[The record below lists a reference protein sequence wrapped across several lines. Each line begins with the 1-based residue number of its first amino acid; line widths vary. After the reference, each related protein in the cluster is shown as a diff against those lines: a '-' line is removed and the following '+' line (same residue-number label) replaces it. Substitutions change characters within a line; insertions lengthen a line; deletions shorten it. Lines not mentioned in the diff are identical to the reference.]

1 DYGLALLRT
10 RRPFPLPSSTVLVE
24 PEYLAPERIS
34 GNRSTQR
41 SDIYA
46 LGVLLYEALTGF
58 PPFTSVDPSETRR
71 KHLHDAAPP
80 LPPSASRLASIIH
93 KCLAKDPAHRYG
105 SAESVRMA
113 LSGLVEGTLPLP
125 GHSGG
130 KVSFTLVSE
139 GDELGS
145 YKLEKLLGEG
155 AMGQVYL
162 ARHSKLGR
170 QVALKILKPQLASD
184 RNQVQRFFQEARAV
198 NQVSHPH
205 IVQISDFMDEHAA
218 DGSRHVYCV
227 MEFLE
232 GKTLRERLEAGHVSL
247 EDSLRI
253 CSQVAN
259 ALHAAHQVGVVHRDL
274 KPDNLFLTQRDGRLY
289 AKVLDF
295 GIAKL
300 QSNDVEPLVSSAAN
314 VPVFKT
320 QVGVVVGTPAY
331 MAPEQAMGEK
341 IDGRAD
347 MYALG
352 VVLYRM
358 LSGKLPFS
366 TTDFEKLVRDIV
378 HTPPPPLPD
387 QSAFGE
393 AIPQELR
400 ELVEMCLEKAP
411 AERFASMAELA
422 AEIDLIR
429 AKLELKRTGSSPVY
443 PLTRKKRSRKLGRR
457 VVIGAAAL
465 LALGGGLVLLRVPSK
480 APITVQPSV
489 APVIPESPVRRA
501 DSLDEMA
508 AVNSALQIAPP
519 APLPVKPVM
528 LVVNSDPQGAVVFNQ
543 KTGEVLGVTPLRVNL
558 PRSSELLQ
566 LHLVGDRGRSADVK
580 VDLRSDVTANVKL
593 RKR

>member
-1 DYGLALLRT
+1 MIGGYDVVRKLSDGASAEVYLACKTDTQERVILEVLRPELARDGALRSQFIEETAARKALTHPSVARRVAGGTTDDGRLWLCTESVGESLRQRISHPGPLSVEEVLRIALPLCDGLQYLHARGMVHGNLKPASVFLEQDRAGQLRVKLVDYGLALLRT

-34 GNRSTQR
+34 GNRATQR

-58 PPFTSVDPSETRR
+58 PPFTSVDPNETRR

-227 MEFLE
+227 MEFL
-232 GKTLRERLEAGHVSL
+232 
-247 EDSLRI
+247 
-253 CSQVAN
+253 
-259 ALHAAHQVGVVHRDL
+259 
-274 KPDNLFLTQRDGRLY
+274 
-289 AKVLDF
+289 
-295 GIAKL
+295 
-300 QSNDVEPLVSSAAN
+300 
-314 VPVFKT
+314 
-320 QVGVVVGTPAY
+320 
-331 MAPEQAMGEK
+331 
-341 IDGRAD
+341 
-347 MYALG
+347 
-352 VVLYRM
+352 
-358 LSGKLPFS
+358 
-366 TTDFEKLVRDIV
+366 
-378 HTPPPPLPD
+378 
-387 QSAFGE
+387 
-393 AIPQELR
+393 
-400 ELVEMCLEKAP
+400 
-411 AERFASMAELA
+411 
-422 AEIDLIR
+422 
-429 AKLELKRTGSSPVY
+429 
-443 PLTRKKRSRKLGRR
+443 
-457 VVIGAAAL
+457 
-465 LALGGGLVLLRVPSK
+465 
-480 APITVQPSV
+480 
-489 APVIPESPVRRA
+489 
-501 DSLDEMA
+501 
-508 AVNSALQIAPP
+508 
-519 APLPVKPVM
+519 
-528 LVVNSDPQGAVVFNQ
+528 
-543 KTGEVLGVTPLRVNL
+543 
-558 PRSSELLQ
+558 
-566 LHLVGDRGRSADVK
+566 
-580 VDLRSDVTANVKL
+580 
-593 RKR
+593 